1 MTNGPVY
8 TELMTNC
15 AERGCG
21 FLLLLDP
28 DRVSRQVYLS
38 LAEGAADCGVDAILV
53 GTSFMLNV
61 NFAAAVQE
69 IKQNSSVPVIVFP
82 GSYAQIC
89 PSADAI
95 LFTSL
100 LSGRNPSYL
109 IDEQVKGA
117 PIIKRCNLEPIPTG
131 YLLIESGPLTSV
143 QYISGTMPIP
153 RSKNDIAC
161 AHALA
166 AQYLGMKLVYLEAGS
181 GAQQPV
187 PVEMVEA
194 VSSYVDI
201 GVIVGGGLRTPED
214 CEARVQAG
222 ASFVVVGSGLECNPD
237 LGLMREF
244 GASIHYKEKVT
255 A

>member
-1 MTNGPVY
+1 MIDGPIY
-8 TELMTNC
+8 TELITNS
-15 AERGCG
+15 AERGGG

-28 DRVSRQVYLS
+28 DRVSQQVYLS
-38 LAEGAADCGVDAILV
+38 LAEAAADCDVDAILV
-53 GTSFMLNV
+53 GTSFMLDGD
-61 NFAAAVQE
+61 FAASVKE
-69 IKQNSSVPVIVFP
+69 IKQASSVPVIIFP
-82 GSYAQIC
+82 GSYTQIC
-89 PSADAI
+89 PAADAI

-117 PIIKRCNLEPIPTG
+117 PIIKRCKLETIPTG

-143 QYISGTMPIP
+143 QYISGTLPIP

-181 GAQQPV
+181 GAKWPV
-187 PVEMVEA
+187 PVEMVHA
-194 VSSYVDI
+194 VSAYVDI

-214 CEARVQAG
+214 CEARVEAG
-222 ASFVVVGSGLECNPD
+222 ASFVVIGSGLECEPD

-244 GASIHYKEKVT
+244 GAAIHYKEKVT